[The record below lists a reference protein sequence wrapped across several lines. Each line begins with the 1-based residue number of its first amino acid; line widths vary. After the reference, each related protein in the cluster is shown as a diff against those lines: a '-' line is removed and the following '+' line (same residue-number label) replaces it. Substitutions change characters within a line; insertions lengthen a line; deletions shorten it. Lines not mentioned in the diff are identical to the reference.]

1 MTMNAGIDF
10 GTSNC
15 AIGVWENNRPTILN
29 LEDDKST
36 MPSALYTPKE
46 HIEVDDINEVELTR
60 RVNKAKTQQLNDA
73 NKARRE
79 GRKHKVLS
87 DDKLENIERGVMR
100 REAIEAAQ
108 KLYDSQG
115 ISDSLSSGDGD
126 VFGTAAINQH
136 ITEPHQGFFIKSPKT
151 FLGAELDS
159 NHIATFSEITKKM
172 LSHIKAK
179 SENSIG
185 SSIENVVLGKPIK
198 FHGTMG
204 DKGNLQAVGILES
217 SAIAAGFNDV
227 EFMYEPIAAAMDYE
241 RTLTKDIVVLIMDIG
256 GGTTDCSMLKVGP
269 SYINKI
275 DRDDSLLG
283 YAGDRIGGLDLDI
296 KIANKILM
304 PHFGKESLLKSGL
317 PIPNTYFSDAV
328 NVNDV
333 HAQARFSSEAYGRE
347 IRKYFEQAKNKPY
360 FSRLIKLYEGNYSYT
375 LNRSAELA
383 KIKLSD
389 SELIQLPID
398 YIEPDLEIDISREDY
413 REAIE
418 RETNKIINIMTE
430 VTKQSSTRPDVVYV
444 TGGTAKS
451 PIIEKLIRNQF
462 NDIEVVTGDMFG
474 GVAKGLTTWS
484 YRIWGH

>member
-1 MTMNAGIDF
+1 MNAGIDF

-15 AIGVWENNRPTILN
+15 AIGVWENNSPKILN
-29 LEDDKST
+29 LEDNKPS

-46 HIEVDDINEVELTR
+46 HIEVDEINEPELIR
-60 RVNKAKTQQLNDA
+60 RVKKAKAQQLNQA
-73 NKARRE
+73 SKAKKE
-79 GRKHKVLS
+79 GRKYKILD

-100 REAIEAAQ
+100 REAIEESKKRYENQ
-108 KLYDSQG
+108 S
-115 ISDSLSSGDGD
+115 ISSTLSSDDGD

-136 ITEPHQGFFIKSPKT
+136 LTEPEHGFFIKSPKT

-159 NHIATFSEITKKM
+159 SHIETFSEITKKM
-172 LSHIKAK
+172 LSHIKVK
-179 SENSIG
+179 SESNIET
-185 SSIENVVLGKPIK
+185 SIESVVLGKPIK

-217 SAIAAGFNDV
+217 SAIAAGFKNV
-227 EFMYEPIAAAMDYE
+227 EFLYEPIAAAMDYE
-241 RTLTKDIVVLIMDIG
+241 RTLNKDIVVLIMDIG

-304 PHFGKESLLKSGL
+304 PFFGKETLLTSGL

-333 HAQARFSSEAYGRE
+333 QAQARFLSEAYGRD
-347 IRKYFEQAKNKPY
+347 IRKYLEKAVNKPY
-360 FSRLIKLYEGNYSYT
+360 FNRLIKLYEGNYSYT
-375 LNRSAELA
+375 LNRSAEVA
-383 KIKLSD
+383 KINLSN
-389 SELIQLPID
+389 SELVQLPIK

-418 RETNKIINIMTE
+418 RETNKIISIMTE
-430 VTKQSSTRPDVVYV
+430 VTRQSSINPDVVYV

-451 PIIEKLIRNQF
+451 PIIESLIRNQF
-462 NDIEVVTGDMFG
+462 KDIEVVTGDLFG
-474 GVAKGLTTWS
+474 GVTKGLTTWAN
-484 YRIWGH
+484 RIWGN